1 MTQASKHSGGC
12 HCGKVRYDVN
22 VDLGQPVLSCNC
34 SICGK
39 TGTLLAFVP
48 KTEFRLTSGEADLT
62 DYQFASKTIHHLF
75 CSTCGVR
82 SFGRGVGP
90 DGTEMV
96 ALNVRCLDDVDVAK
110 LAVNHY
116 DGKNA

>member
-48 KTEFRLTSGEADLT
+48 KTEFRLTSGEGDLT